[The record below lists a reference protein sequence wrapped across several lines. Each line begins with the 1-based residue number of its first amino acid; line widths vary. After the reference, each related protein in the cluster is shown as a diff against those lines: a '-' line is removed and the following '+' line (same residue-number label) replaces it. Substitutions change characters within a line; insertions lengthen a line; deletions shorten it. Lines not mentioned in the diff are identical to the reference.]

1 MRRQTSRHS
10 VVHKPP
16 RQIRFTFFPSGF
28 ALKALFPERSSWINY
43 QRISTS
49 AKSGSAVSGQK
60 IRPRRFPLREQSAA
74 LRNKNQTEKLFRPI
88 IHTCPPYGYSLTLRW
103 THAYPI
109 KRHLP
114 HSGFSAAA
122 DDQLFR
128 PPLFKTKFITFFAS
142 FYTAARRLHVKQLY
156 FESFTAAFTI
166 FLKFISPQAMTPY
179 KVRHGQRLFCGCIF
193 AIAV

>member
-28 ALKALFPERSSWINY
+28 ALKAPFPNVAAESTANGF
-43 QRISTS
+43 QRLQNP
-49 AKSGSAVSGQK
+49 APPYPVKKSGRGVFLCGNNPPLSATKTRQK
-60 IRPRRFPLREQSAA
+60 SSSDRLYIPIRRTDTLSSLNPRLSDKTPSAA
-74 LRNKNQTEKLFRPI
+74 QRFLCGCRRSTFP
-88 IHTCPPYGYSLTLRW
+88 
-103 THAYPI
+103 
-109 KRHLP
+109 
-114 HSGFSAAA
+114 
-122 DDQLFR
+122 

-142 FYTAARRLHVKQLY
+142 FYTAAHRLHAKQLY

-166 FLKFISPQAMTPY
+166 FLKFISLQAMAPY

-193 AIAV
+193 AIAA